1 LDDLGATLLEVVCG
15 ELDPD
20 REIGGVVIYD
30 RLDEPAYPDGAIVL
44 GVGAAG
50 DEAIGSLVQ
59 ELGARGAVGLIVR
72 HPAVV
77 APALQAAAKAAGV
90 VVLGLA
96 RGATWTQLVALLG
109 SLLAEEDIGSV
120 DDESLGGLPSGD
132 LFAVANA
139 VAALLDAPVT
149 IEDRSS
155 RVLAFSARQDEADAA
170 RTETIIGRQ
179 VPERYARVLTELG
192 VFRDLYRYDR
202 PVVVDPEPIGYDD
215 MTVPRVAFAVRAGDE
230 VLGSIWAAT
239 RQPLTPAKEAS
250 LRDAAQLVA
259 LHLLRLRAG
268 ADVSRRLRADLVS
281 TALEGGRGA
290 GQALSR
296 LGLAGQTLVVMAA
309 ALREVAPEEAS
320 AYAEQLRAG
329 ERQRFTDAFAV
340 HLSAMNPGTAVAEI
354 GGVAY
359 ALFPVVGAASAGEER
374 AARAAGVFLE
384 RIGARVQAV
393 VAVGRAATELNGLAQ
408 SRVTAERVLRVLR
421 GRPETGPVARMGDVQ
436 TASLLLELGDL
447 MAARGDQPL
456 GPMANL
462 IAHDAHSDSDLVG
475 TLRAWL
481 DSFGDVS
488 QASASLFVHPNTLRY
503 RLRRISQIG
512 GLDLNDPEV
521 RFAAMLQL
529 RIGAQPR

>member
-1 LDDLGATLLEVVCG
+1 LDDLGATLLEVVGG

-20 REIGGVVIYD
+20 REIGGVVIHD
-30 RLDEPAYPDGAIVL
+30 PLDEPAYPDGAIVL
-44 GVGAAG
+44 GVGLAG
-50 DEAIGSLVQ
+50 GEDIGRLVE
-59 ELGARGAVGLIVR
+59 ELGRRGAVGLIVR
-72 HPAVV
+72 HPTAGG
-77 APALQAAAKAAGV
+77 PALAQAAKAAGL

-96 RGATWTQLVALLG
+96 RGATWTQLAALLG
-109 SLLAEEDIGSV
+109 SLLAEEDVGAV

-155 RVLAFSARQDEADAA
+155 RVLAFSARQDEADASRA
-170 RTETIIGRQ
+170 ETIIGRQ

-192 VFRDLYRYDR
+192 VFRDLYRHDR
-202 PVVVDPEPIGYDD
+202 PVVVDPEPVGYDD

-239 RQPLTPAKEAS
+239 GQPLTPAKEAS
-250 LRDAAQLVA
+250 LRDAAKLVA

-290 GQALSR
+290 RQALSR
-296 LGLAGQTLVVMAA
+296 LGLADQPLVVVAA
-309 ALREVAPEEAS
+309 ALRGVDSSEAS

-354 GGVAY
+354 GGLAY
-359 ALFPVVGAASAGEER
+359 ALFPVVGPPATAEER
-374 AARAAGVFLE
+374 AARAAGLFLE
-384 RIGARVQAV
+384 RIGSRVQAV
-393 VAVGRAATELNGLAQ
+393 VAVGRVAAEVSELAQ
-408 SRVTAERVLRVLR
+408 SRTTAERVLRVLR
-421 GRPETGPVARMGDVQ
+421 CRPETGPTARMADVQ

-447 MAARGDQPL
+447 MAARGDRPI
-456 GPMANL
+456 GPVASL
-462 IAHDAHSDSDLVG
+462 IAYDARSETDLVG

-481 DSFGDVS
+481 DSFGDVA
-488 QASASLFVHPNTLRY
+488 QASARLFVHPNTLRY
-503 RLRRISQIG
+503 RLRRIGQIC
-512 GLDLNDPEV
+512 GLDLNDPEA

-529 RIGAQPR
+529 RIDLQPR